1 MKEIW
6 SIFRSGHEYLCLQNE
21 LSCGVMVG
29 VSQQVCLTFSGYAYS
44 PSANPFSLLYTEGSG
59 VE

>member
-6 SIFRSGHEYLCLQNE
+6 GIFRSGHEYLCLQNE

-29 VSQQVCLTFSGYAYS
+29 VSQQVSLTFSGYGYS